1 MSFSEREI
9 YTLKELNCKFLS
21 GFAFK
26 SSDYRDSGIPLIK
39 IGNIQNRHVE
49 INSNGTFVSKE
60 LINNKTNKFLLKR
73 GDVLIA
79 MTGQGSVGRVGKL
92 KLELGDKA
100 FLNQRVGKLLCD
112 NVTLNIDYLYYSLVT
127 EKYQKLLFNMGVG
140 SGQPNLSPEQI
151 LSIKLPYLSL
161 DVQHRIAAILSSLD
175 DAIELNQQ
183 TNKTL
188 EEIAQTLFKEM
199 CLPKGGELPE
209 GWRIGKLGE
218 IIQNFD
224 SRRKPLSSR
233 ERENRKGIYPYY
245 GAASIFDYIDDYLF
259 DGIYLLLG
267 EDGTV
272 ITEDEKPVLQYVSG
286 KFWVNNHA
294 HILQGKDYYSTE
306 FSYLLLKNTNIKSL
320 VTGAVQPKINQGN
333 MNNLEIILPDKETVL
348 KLQNIVTPIFES
360 ILDNEQENKTL
371 SALRDLLLPKLMK
384 GEINLNGI

>member
-1 MSFSEREI
+1 
-9 YTLKELNCKFLS
+9 
-21 GFAFK
+21 
-26 SSDYRDSGIPLIK
+26 
-39 IGNIQNRHVE
+39 
-49 INSNGTFVSKE
+49 
-60 LINNKTNKFLLKR
+60 
-73 GDVLIA
+73 
-79 MTGQGSVGRVGKL
+79 
-92 KLELGDKA
+92 LELGDKA